1 MEHIIIT
8 PGNSWIPAAKVVA
21 ETPTTGGESG
31 FYKRFA
37 GGIHFYGLDG
47 QVFACLVTNR
57 HGERFFVTATAR
69 PEGIFFMH
77 STCTLTEKKLGLTGL
92 GLRAEHE
99 LASSIVDELDVLK
112 VNGTLLKLG
121 VSFDQYVAMANG
133 ETTTPE
139 CLAAFHNAGLTTE
152 LQGIEDD
159 GYLLA
164 TRLGRTMLRNAGYQ
178 NATGMWVK
186 SPVKVAA

>member
-1 MEHIIIT
+1 MEHTIIT
-8 PGNSWIPAAKVVA
+8 PGNKWIPAAKVVA
-21 ETPTTGGESG
+21 ETPTTGDESG

-37 GGIHFYGLDG
+37 GGIHFYDLHG

-69 PEGIFFMH
+69 VEGIFFMH
-77 STCTLTEKKLGLTGL
+77 STCSITEKKLGLTGL

-99 LASSIVDELDVLK
+99 LASSIVDELDTLK
-112 VNGTLLKLG
+112 VNGALLKLG
-121 VSFDQYVAMANG
+121 VSFDLYVAMANR
-133 ETTTPE
+133 ETTTQE
-139 CLAAFHNAGLTTE
+139 SLAAFYKAGLTTE

-164 TRLGRTMLRNAGYQ
+164 TRLGRTMLREAGYQ
-178 NATGMWVK
+178 NVAGTWART
-186 SPVKVAA
+186 PVKVAA